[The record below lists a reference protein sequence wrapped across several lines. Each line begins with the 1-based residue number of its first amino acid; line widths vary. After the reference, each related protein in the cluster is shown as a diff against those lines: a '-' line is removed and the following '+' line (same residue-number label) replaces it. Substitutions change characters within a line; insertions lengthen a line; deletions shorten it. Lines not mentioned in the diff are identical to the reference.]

1 MWDKFGEFDS
11 AEEINRIALNLR
23 EEGDVEALKLLVLE
37 NGIDEED
44 GFDFADGLL
53 DELVTN
59 NLAAF
64 GKLDIESKEL
74 KLDGIL
80 KDWVDELKAL
90 CAKDE
95 ALASAVRRKG
105 KDLAGYIALIIEE
118 GYKNR
123 VVVDKRIVNRAGMV
137 KNIIGT
143 HEFSIG
149 IQNMAERKRLAR
161 IYYMGEGD
169 KK

>member
-59 NLAAF
+59 KLAAL
-64 GKLDIESKEL
+64 GKLDMESKDL
-74 KLDGIL
+74 KIEGIL
-80 KDWVDELKAL
+80 KDWVDELRAI

-95 ALASAVRRKG
+95 AFAIAVRRKG
-105 KDLAGYIALIIEE
+105 KDLAGYIALMIEE

-123 VVVDKRIVNRAGMV
+123 VVVDKRIVN
-137 KNIIGT
+137 KTTTIKSIIGS
-143 HEFSIG
+143 HEFSIA
-149 IQNMAERKRLAR
+149 ILNMAERKKLAR